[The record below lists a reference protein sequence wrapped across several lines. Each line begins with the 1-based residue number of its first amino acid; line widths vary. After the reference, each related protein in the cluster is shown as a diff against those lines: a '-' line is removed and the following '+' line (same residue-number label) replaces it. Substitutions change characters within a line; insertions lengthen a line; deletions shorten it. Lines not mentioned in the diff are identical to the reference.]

1 MCVLLELAEGRERE
15 KRWYGMCVCV
25 CVCEEAK
32 EVGSWG

>member
-25 CVCEEAK
+25 CEEAK